1 MIYKDIELK
10 DISMI
15 KELWEKNRRYHE
27 CTSKYFSSD
36 YSDLIFEER
45 MAFLKEI
52 DPNSIKITV
61 AFSDEKAVG
70 YCISIK
76 SETESEAE
84 MLSLHVDKKF
94 RGKGIGRELSNDHIK
109 WFKENECEHIKVV
122 VSQENYNTIEFYKS
136 LGFLPNT
143 LSMKCKV

>member
-15 KELWEKNRRYHE
+15 KELWEKNRIYHE

-94 RGKGIGRELSNDHIK
+94 RGN
-109 WFKENECEHIKVV
+109 
-122 VSQENYNTIEFYKS
+122 
-136 LGFLPNT
+136 
-143 LSMKCKV
+143 